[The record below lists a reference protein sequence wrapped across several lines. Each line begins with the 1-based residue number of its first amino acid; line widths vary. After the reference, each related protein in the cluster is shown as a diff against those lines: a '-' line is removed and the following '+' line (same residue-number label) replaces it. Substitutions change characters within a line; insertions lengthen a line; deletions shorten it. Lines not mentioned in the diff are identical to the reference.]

1 MIPSLASHVNPRLL
15 LILSLAPFLQAAA
28 PEGNATKTA
37 KVTFYLSGVEC
48 QGCAYSVNNAISQ
61 LKGVGEV
68 VSGQWVDDFVNVT
81 FDPRVV
87 SVHQLAHAV
96 SDATALHGVPYQ
108 AFLKLTF
115 PDYAR
120 EGNARKVDALLQGWS
135 DWAEIEVFDRSKGR
149 FALKFRP
156 LKPGL
161 QAGGPQGLSL
171 EKIIE
176 AATAPVPRGIGL
188 RLEIAAAKEPM

>member
-1 MIPSLASHVNPRLL
+1 MIPNLASHVNPRLL
-15 LILSLAPFLQAAA
+15 FILFLVSFLQAADS
-28 PEGNATKTA
+28 EGTGAKTA
-37 KVTFYLSGVEC
+37 NVTLYLSGVEC
-48 QGCAYSVNNAISQ
+48 QGCAYSVNHAISQ

-81 FDPRVV
+81 FDPGVV
-87 SVHQLAHAV
+87 TVHQLAHAV

-108 AFLKLTF
+108 AFLKLTL

-120 EGNARKVDALLQGWS
+120 EGIAGKVDVLLQGWS
-135 DWAEIEVFDRSKGR
+135 DWAEIETVDRSKGQ

-156 LKPGL
+156 LTPGV
-161 QAGGPQGLSL
+161 QAGPQGLSL

-176 AATAPVPRGIGL
+176 DVTAPAPRGIGL
-188 RLEIAAAKEPM
+188 QLEIATAKEPM